1 MIKSSLG
8 FAGAVIVMAAAQAL
22 ISSVPAHAMG
32 YDSLSCD
39 ELWSRRTEILHR
51 SGFCFTTEREMKTY
65 SNEKCR
71 FKVEAEVPLSQ
82 DERKDFDMIVI
93 AEKRKQC

>member
-1 MIKSSLG
+1 MINSRLG
-8 FAGAVIVMAAAQAL
+8 FAGAVLAMTAAQAL
-22 ISSVPAHAMG
+22 VSSAPLLAMG

-71 FKVEAEVPLSQ
+71 FKVEADVPMSQ
-82 DERKDFDMIVI
+82 DDRRNLDMII
-93 AEKRKQC
+93 TAEKRKEC